1 MKLTYIGTFTL
12 IQSFEKVD
20 VAEISGELEF
30 RDGLFCQ
37 MTNISRELIG
47 IPQKPSSAENL
58 AQKLFAKIT
67 I

>member
-30 RDGLFCQ
+30 RDVLFCQ

-47 IPQKPSSAENL
+47 IPRKPSSAEKL
-58 AQKLFAKIT
+58 AQKLFAGIT